1 MEVSKS
7 RPAASVVANLSDL
20 ENFILSDPEACAL
33 YKQFLGSQSL
43 DGRKAHHIDFFLDF
57 SRMEEKEWALMH
69 VTKSFS
75 KAQEQFKKELERM
88 HEKYFLE
95 GPWKLDIS
103 QEIVDKVS
111 SNLQIRITL
120 LAFKP
125 AIQVVV
131 RDLVFVH
138 FERYLLILTSS
149 HFYIYI
155 PFISFIQ
162 SPAFIEFK
170 GIPTSPIFTLFP
182 PYIKQEDIRK
192 NITFGKNKSCQRR
205 LSGIDPKITSNGVEN
220 KLSDCLFISY
230 CRSEA

>member
-138 FERYLLILTSS
+138 FERYISSSLLLRI
-149 HFYIYI
+149 F
-155 PFISFIQ
+155 
-162 SPAFIEFK
+162 
-170 GIPTSPIFTLFP
+170 IFTFHSSASSKAPLSLSSKVYLPPLFLHFFP
-182 PYIKQEDIRK
+182 HTLNKKIFVKTSLLAKIKVVKEDYRGL
-192 NITFGKNKSCQRR
+192 T
-205 LSGIDPKITSNGVEN
+205 PK
-220 KLSDCLFISY
+220 
-230 CRSEA
+230 